1 MGTKKMKVIEVTA
14 DYFKLEDGSIFEHIS
29 PLEVIPSVEEFQEI
43 YDRCYN
49 FLTSE
54 NIDD

>member
-1 MGTKKMKVIEVTA
+1 MGIRKMKVIEVTT

-29 PLEVIPSVEEFQEI
+29 PLDVIPSVEEFQEI

-54 NIDD
+54 NNND